1 MFGLFQSKWDQ
12 LGQRILPSTPQI
24 MTPIGKG
31 SAVVV
36 REDGLILTNHHVVEN
51 CQLVRVR
58 FPSGECS
65 GGILVHY
72 TGHDLALVKIH
83 ANPPELPAPLTLSKT
98 APQSGD
104 HVLAA
109 GHPGKEGEELGTDF
123 NTLTGGVVV
132 GQKDIQ
138 VGDDDRTLRCIE
150 FEGKI
155 RGGNSGGPM
164 VNEQGELCG
173 LIVASTQDQKQGY
186 AVPPEDI
193 KDFLEQAF
201 EQVDAGTLTIPPA
214 EVLDV
219 LPWEPTAL
227 GAVKQGLDDAKMH
240 MVSSRTTEHHQGA
253 HRHEFVI
260 KLAPHM
266 HCNMSV
272 QEKGG
277 EDAPVGDLHL
287 YADVLPA
294 RSNVYEDLPLLQ
306 ALLRFNDRTSS
317 AKVVM
322 REDGGIRLA
331 IRRPSDALDTSEVQH
346 ALEEMRLHLG
356 SLPSLQRRY
365 GAPDGTHH
373 SGPSGI
379 EDLS

>member
-1 MFGLFQSKWDQ
+1 MFGFSQSKWDQ
-12 LGQRILPSTPQI
+12 LGQRILPATPQI
-24 MTPIGKG
+24 MTPLGTG
-31 SAVVV
+31 SGVVM
-36 REDGLILTNHHVVEN
+36 REDGLILTNHHVVED

-72 TGHDLALVKIH
+72 TGHDLALVKVH
-83 ANPPELPAPLTLSKT
+83 ASPPELQVPLALAKSV
-98 APQSGD
+98 PDSGD

-132 GQKDIQ
+132 GQEDYQ
-138 VGDDDRTLRCIE
+138 LEDNAHTLRCIA

-155 RGGNSGGPM
+155 RGGNSGGPL
-164 VNEQGELCG
+164 VNERGELCG
-173 LIVASTQDQKQGY
+173 LIVGSTQDEQQGL
-186 AVPPEDI
+186 AVPPQYIE
-193 KDFLEQAF
+193 DFLQQAF
-201 EQVDAGTLTIPPA
+201 EQVDRGDLTIPPA

-227 GAVKQGLDDAKMH
+227 GAVKQGIERAKMH
-240 MVSSRTTEHHQGA
+240 MVSSRSTEHHQGA
-253 HRHEFVI
+253 HHYEFLI
-260 KLAPHM
+260 ELAPQM

-272 QEKGG
+272 QEQGG

-331 IRRPSDALDTSEVQH
+331 IRRPSDALDTSEVQY
-346 ALEEMRLHLG
+346 ALEEIRLHLG
-356 SLPSLQRRY
+356 SLQSLQRRY